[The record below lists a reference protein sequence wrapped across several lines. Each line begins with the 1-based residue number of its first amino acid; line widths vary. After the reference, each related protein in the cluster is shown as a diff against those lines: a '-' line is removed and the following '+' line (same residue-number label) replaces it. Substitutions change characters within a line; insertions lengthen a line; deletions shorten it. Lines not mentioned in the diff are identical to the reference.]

1 MPRKGSPEYRVRPCL
16 LALPDFIIT
25 DALSSLSKSPRLI
38 LDYLI
43 PVLLLRG
50 VLPSKKTLRKSERLS
65 AIYTPFIA
73 AYKSGDVGLYDRQ
86 LHAAEKRLMERGT
99 YLIVERAR
107 EGAVRA
113 LLKKT

>member
-1 MPRKGSPEYRVRPCL
+1 
-16 LALPDFIIT
+16 
-25 DALSSLSKSPRLI
+25 
-38 LDYLI
+38 
-43 PVLLLRG
+43 
-50 VLPSKKTLRKSERLS
+50 LS
-65 AIYTPFIA
+65 AVYTPFIA